1 MNEHLGVCIIP
12 WLGILLLTKYSW
24 LSAYRANGR
33 IEIMED
39 DPDIYTSLLDGSW
52 WDDVDPVEF
61 IIVGD

>member
-33 IEIMED
+33 IG
-39 DPDIYTSLLDGSW
+39 LLNSFGFGLSH
-52 WDDVDPVEF
+52 VNSFE
-61 IIVGD
+61 